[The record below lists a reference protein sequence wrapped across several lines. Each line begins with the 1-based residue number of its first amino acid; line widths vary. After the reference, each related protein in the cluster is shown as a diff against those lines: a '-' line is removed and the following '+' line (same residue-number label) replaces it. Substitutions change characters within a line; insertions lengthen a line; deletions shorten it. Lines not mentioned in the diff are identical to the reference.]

1 MVILDEV
8 KRRLGELVPEADDLG
23 EALAIEPSQKRL
35 GALLQER
42 FVRHRRGGRIWYLDL
57 ACIM

>member
-1 MVILDEV
+1 MTD
-8 KRRLGELVPEADDLG
+8 A
-23 EALAIEPSQKRL
+23 ALPLFEFEGQPLPSQKRL

-57 ACIM
+57 SVEG